1 MSLFALLP
9 VVVLLVGTVCAGI
22 ALGRLLEEA
31 QQLRMELDRA
41 RRLQPL
47 VAQVSNE
54 SQRLRLALA
63 RLQRRP

>member
-1 MSLFALLP
+1 MTLFALLP

-22 ALGRLLEEA
+22 ALGRLLDEA

-41 RRLQPL
+41 RRLRPL
-47 VAQVSNE
+47 VAQVSTE

>member
-1 MSLFALLP
+1 MSLLALLP
-9 VVVLLVGTVCAGI
+9 VVALLVGTVCAGI
-22 ALGRLLEEA
+22 ALGRLLDEA
-31 QQLRMELDRA
+31 EQLTMELERA

-47 VAQVSNE
+47 VAQVSAE